1 MFCEKL
7 SQKMD
12 ALIQASNYM
21 SKEKLMIPM
30 NAFFNSQFG

>member
-12 ALIQASNYM
+12 ALKQASSYM
-21 SKEKLMIPM
+21 SKGKLMIPM
-30 NAFFNSQFG
+30 NTFFNSQFG